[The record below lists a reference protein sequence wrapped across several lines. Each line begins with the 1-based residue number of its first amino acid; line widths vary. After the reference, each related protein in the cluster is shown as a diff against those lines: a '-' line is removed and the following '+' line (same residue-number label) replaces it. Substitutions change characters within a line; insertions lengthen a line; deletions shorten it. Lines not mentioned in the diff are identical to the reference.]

1 MSAEGLRYR
10 KLPAGTHGLDRSAV
24 QSDQR
29 RRLRS
34 AMTELTHR
42 RGYQAVRVL
51 DLTRLARVSRPT
63 FYSLYADKEDLL
75 LRTYDDIA
83 DRASTMARE
92 AFAGEGSL
100 REHLQSAMRGF
111 ARMAAADPE
120 TMSMFVLGALG
131 AGSGALKRRER
142 AMAELERAIVI
153 GRRRGAPGAAAMP
166 EQTGAPVPDGAPEQA
181 GAPSDLTVKVILGG
195 TREVTAT
202 RLRQGRADELPGLA
216 DELAAW
222 ADSYPAELPS
232 GLACPSPLPPEPP
245 GEQEL
250 GESASAPA
258 SRRPKR
264 ASGRLP
270 SGRHDL
276 SHEFVVEHQRERILD
291 ATAEIVARKGISGLT
306 IPEIARRAS
315 ISHQT
320 FYALFPTKGD
330 AFLGA
335 QEMGLQYALRVSAEA
350 SAAAADDWPQAVA
363 VQLQALIAL
372 ICAEPAYAH
381 LGVVDSLGSS
391 PEAIAA
397 CSVALSAFAERLRP
411 GRELAP
417 PGMVVPEIAAEA
429 TVGGIWGVLH
439 HYIQT
444 RRIAD
449 LPAAAPQLSYLAL
462 TPFMGAARAAELAR
476 SRAPQI
482 S

>member
-83 DRASTMARE
+83 DRAAAMAKE

-111 ARMAAADPE
+111 AAMATADPE

-153 GRRRGAPGAAAMP
+153 GRLRGSPGAVATPGQAGAP
-166 EQTGAPVPDGAPEQA
+166 QPDGAPEQA
-181 GAPSDLTVKVILGG
+181 LAPSDLTVKLILGG
-195 TREVTAT
+195 TREVTAA

-232 GLACPSPLPPEPP
+232 GLACPSPLPPGAP

-250 GESASAPA
+250 SEDAPEAASQ
-258 SRRPKR
+258 RPRR

-291 ATAEIVARKGISGLT
+291 ATAEIVARKGMAGLT

-350 SAAAADDWPQAVA
+350 SAAAGADDWPQAVTA
-363 VQLQALIAL
+363 QLRALIAL

-397 CSVALSAFAERLRP
+397 CSAALGAFAERLRP

-439 HYIQT
+439 HYIQS
-444 RRIAD
+444 RRTAD

-462 TPFMGAARAAELAR
+462 TPFVGAARAAELAG
-476 SRAPQI
+476 A
-482 S
+482 